1 MTPQE
6 LMTAFPHYT
15 FVVHEKKKGEPLEH
29 GVIPMSVYIRYEIE
43 KDMLYIDSRF
53 ITQEHL
59 VEEAVIWRK
68 SSAYCGTLL
77 KRISAGTGYKA
88 KPIYCLAFDL
98 SYGEQGDTTSRIRK
112 RKGRPLQVA
121 NTAKLTAKAK
131 EVAPRLKSLNT
142 RLMEWQ
148 KAYEHLA
155 LWDDLY
161 EAIKEAKKFYEDSY
175 SMLSQGRRKRIM
187 PDPSPIKT
195 IKKEIILPKHKIYSK
210 GLDELIARD
219 TDAIFKNIREFRTD
233 EKGVTTLYEKEFRP
247 ILPRE
252 EWIARYEQGTT
263 LDGKTVYKH
272 LYVLVSVLK
281 SGAYEN
287 EDIKDYKRD
296 VRFVQM
302 CQKQVGKSAHRCA
315 FFDLTKKLDN
325 EIIND

>member
-53 ITQEHL
+53 ITQEYL
-59 VEEAVIWRK
+59 GEEAVIWK
-68 SSAYCGTLL
+68 KTSAYCGTLL
-77 KRISAGTGYKA
+77 KRIEAGTGRRT

-98 SYGEQGDTTSRIRK
+98 TYGEQKEDVTSRIRK

-121 NTAKLTAKAK
+121 NTAKLINKAK

-175 SMLSQGRRKRIM
+175 SMLSQGRRKRVM

-195 IKKEIILPKHKIYSK
+195 IKKEIILPKHKILCK
-210 GLDELIARD
+210 GLDELISRD
-219 TDAIFKNIREFRTD
+219 ADAIWKNIREFRTD
-233 EKGVTTLYEKEFRP
+233 AKGVTTLHEKEFKP
-247 ILPRE
+247 ILPKE
-252 EWIARYEQGTT
+252 EWIARYEQGAS
-263 LDGKTVYKH
+263 LDGLEEYKH

-281 SGAYEN
+281 SGAYDN

-315 FFDLTKKLDN
+315 LFDLTKKLDN
-325 EIIND
+325 EII